1 VVGDFRYTKT
11 REALGFLFYW
21 RTIMVGGF
29 NIQTEDKAG
38 FNQPFVKPEVSAQSP
53 TLGVLNA
60 PTETVQGQV
69 NNIMTAGNPLLERAK
84 TNAAQA
90 ANQRGLLNTSM
101 GIQAGQEAM
110 LSAALPMAQADA
122 ASYRNQGLVN
132 QQYTNQFADQD
143 NSFAFN
149 SALSGQ
155 DYGQKMGLSDQDNT
169 QMQDSVAKEYG
180 YKTNLQNVQDVA
192 QMDRANVVAQTARLG
207 TEAGLSKEVMD
218 SLAGLETSYMKDW
231 VEINKMVFDPED
243 VSNDTLLRTDAM
255 NKLKTEYDGR
265 KVIVNDIQTTA
276 KSWDWGIV

>member
-1 VVGDFRYTKT
+1 
-11 REALGFLFYW
+11 
-21 RTIMVGGF
+21 MVGGF

-192 QMDRANVVAQTARLG
+192 KTNLQNVKDVAQMDRANVVAQTARLG

-255 NKLKTEYDGR
+255 NKLKTEYNGR
-265 KVIVNDIQTTA
+265 KVIVNNIQTTA
-276 KSWDWGIV
+276 RSWDWGIA